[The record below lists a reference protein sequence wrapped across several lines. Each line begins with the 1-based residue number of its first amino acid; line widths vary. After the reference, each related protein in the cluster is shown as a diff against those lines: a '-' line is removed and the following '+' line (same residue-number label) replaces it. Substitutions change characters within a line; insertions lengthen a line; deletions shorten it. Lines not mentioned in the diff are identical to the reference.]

1 MAKQGEYTYD
11 WPRAMNTCD
20 AAVFRDPGNK
30 NWQILLILR
39 AHDPFKG
46 LWAIPGGFLEMNEEL
61 LDCAIRELAEETSL
75 GNVTLWQLKTYGTI
89 GRDPRGRQIT
99 TVYMGIVDYDK
110 SKVAAGDDAANAKW
124 FNIND
129 LPQLA
134 FDHKKV
140 LAYAIGK
147 LK

>member
-1 MAKQGEYTYD
+1 
-11 WPRAMNTCD
+11 
-20 AAVFRDPGNK
+20 
-30 NWQILLILR
+30 
-39 AHDPFKG
+39 
-46 LWAIPGGFLEMNEEL
+46 MNEEL